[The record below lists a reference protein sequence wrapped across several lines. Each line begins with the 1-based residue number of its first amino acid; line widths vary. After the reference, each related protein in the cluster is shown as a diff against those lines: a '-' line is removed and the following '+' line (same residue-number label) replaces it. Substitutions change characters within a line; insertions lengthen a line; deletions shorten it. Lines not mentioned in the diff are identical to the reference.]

1 MSQMPDYVAPV
12 FKLEAFNCPHC
23 GAYSNMRWEQLRD
36 GSIFRP
42 VWNAQCAHCKKD
54 SFWLVFGGPNGK
66 VGRMIEPALSPAP
79 PPHPKMPVGAR
90 ADYEEAAKV
99 AAVSPRSAAAL
110 LRLAIQRLCIDLG
123 LPGKNL
129 NSDIGE
135 LVKRGLPERV
145 TKALDAVRV
154 IGNNAVHPGE
164 MSPDDVA
171 AVSATLFK
179 VLNLIVEHVIAAP
192 AEVDDLFD
200 GLPEG
205 AKSQIQKRDS
215 KAG

>member
-1 MSQMPDYVAPV
+1 MPDYVPPT
-12 FKLEAFNCPHC
+12 FRSKAFNCPHC
-23 GAYSNMRWEQLRD
+23 GAFAHMEWLQLWQGMS
-36 GSIFRP
+36 GSPIWQA
-42 VWNAQCAHCKKD
+42 VCVACKGV
-54 SFWLVFGGPNGK
+54 SYWFA
-66 VGRMIEPALSPAP
+66 VGTSSGAVAGRLIEPPVSPAP
-79 PPHPKMPVGAR
+79 RHHPKMPVGVK

-99 AAVSPRSAAAL
+99 AGTSPRSAAAL

-164 MSPDDVA
+164 MSIDDVA
-171 AVSATLFK
+171 AVSTTLFK